1 MSIDDVKDFGIFAG
15 IFAVNE
21 LLPRVSCASLKPAL
35 TICETKSQP
44 DA

>member
-1 MSIDDVKDFGIFAG
+1 MSIDDVKDFG

-35 TICETKSQP
+35 TICETESQP